1 MIERRKSHRDNTLA
15 QYAVFVLGDLAALF
29 CALMLVNAVQNQSLV
44 APIGSVDSL
53 LLGQS
58 AHLVVVL
65 GWFVWFVGFKRAAVN
80 RKPFWVESKQLVAA
94 WLGFAAL
101 DLVLIGIQRGQ
112 AASTAWLSVWASLLL
127 LVPLFRV
134 AGRWLLHRS
143 RRWNRATVIVGN
155 GPNALRAYL
164 ALQSER
170 SMGYVVIGFVL
181 PGSVKSSAFLS
192 GAPVQGLPLEVWNDD
207 SALPP
212 VMARLHYVI
221 ALEADQGAQRD
232 AVIRFLNNNGV
243 DDLHVIPAMQGVPL
257 YGQETLSIFSHEVL
271 LIFVSNKLAHPLA
284 RISKRIFDVCFATVL
299 ILATL
304 PLMAYVA
311 LQIWRE
317 DGGPFIFVQRRLGKN
332 GQEFNFFKFRS
343 MVNGA
348 EDLLMAWK
356 SSNSPEWQRYCASNF
371 KLSDDPRLLRIGS
384 FIRRTSLDE
393 LPQLFNVLRG
403 EMSLVGPRPLL
414 TRELPDYGPDIAL
427 YHLTPPGLTGVWQV
441 SGRSATKFSDRAN
454 FDAWY
459 VKNWSPW
466 TDLVILFKTV
476 TVVFKRAGAY

>member
-1 MIERRKSHRDNTLA
+1 MIERRKSTRDNTLA
-15 QYAVFVLGDLAALF
+15 QYAVFVVGDLAALS
-29 CALMLVNAVQNQSLV
+29 CALLLATVVQSQTLLTNVDAVTKYLS
-44 APIGSVDSL
+44 
-53 LLGQS
+53 GQV
-58 AHLVVVL
+58 AHLVVVV
-65 GWFVWFVGFKRAAVN
+65 GWFVWFVGFKQAAVN
-80 RKPFWVESKQLVAA
+80 RKPFWVEAKQLVAA
-94 WLGFAAL
+94 WLAFAAI
-101 DLVLIGIQRGQ
+101 DLVLIGIHRGQ
-112 AASTAWLSVWASLLL
+112 AASIAWVGVWTSLLV
-127 LVPLFRV
+127 LVPIFRA
-134 AGRWLLHRS
+134 AGRWVLHRS
-143 RRWNRATVIVGN
+143 RRWNRATIIVGN

-164 ALQSER
+164 ALQSEP

-181 PGSVKSSAFLS
+181 PGTVKSSAFIV
-192 GAPVQGLPLEVWNDD
+192 GAPVQGLPFEVWNDD
-207 SALPP
+207 SALPA
-212 VMARLHYVI
+212 VMTHLHYVI

-232 AVIRFLNNNGV
+232 AFIRLLNNNGV

-284 RISKRIFDVCFATVL
+284 RISKRIFDVCVAAVL

-356 SSNSPEWQRYCASNF
+356 SSNSPEWQQYCASNF

-459 VKNWSPW
+459 IKNWSPW